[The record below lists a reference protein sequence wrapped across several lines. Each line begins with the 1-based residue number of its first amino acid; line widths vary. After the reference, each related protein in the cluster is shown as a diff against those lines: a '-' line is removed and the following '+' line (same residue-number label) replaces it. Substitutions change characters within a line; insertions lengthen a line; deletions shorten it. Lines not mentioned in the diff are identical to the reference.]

1 MAWTYRSQLR
11 YGKYGANIC
20 TPVCCVVASK
30 YILNTNRAHHGD
42 FSEIFSAATMHN
54 IMATCHRLYADCF
67 SERGVNMMLADV
79 QKYFPETVSFCEI
92 AGMTYPQQGPDGG
105 LKRIDCDDSKNLLL
119 IQPLFDLI
127 SHELVVA
134 GGGEKK
140 AFIITCNDH
149 TISYLFDGK
158 GRVYIFDP
166 LQAHI
171 LDVTQTWANTI
182 SGKDVP
188 YSGLILTTRLSRQLP
203 PHA

>member
-30 YILNTNRAHHGD
+30 YILNTNKKAHDED

-105 LKRIDCDDSKNLLL
+105 LKRIVDCDDDSKNLLL

-127 SHELVVA
+127 SHQLVA
-134 GGGEKK
+134 GGGGKK

-171 LDVTQTWANTI
+171 LDVTQTWTNTI
-182 SGKDVP
+182 SGKDVQ
-188 YSGLILTTRLSRQLP
+188 YSGLILTTTRQLS
-203 PHA
+203 HD